1 MNRLTI
7 KEYAIRH
14 KLSIYNVVKMTKNGT
29 LKTETEKI
37 DGKDELYILDSEDP
51 VAQSALPEE
60 LSDEKIED
68 YKKAYYTLKKEYD
81 QLKRAYDVLQK
92 KRDLSC

>member
-29 LKTETEKI
+29 LKSETEKI
-37 DGKDELYILDSEDP
+37 DGKDEVYILDNEDIASRP
-51 VAQSALPEE
+51 AMSKEAGE
-60 LSDEKIED
+60 EKIED
-68 YKKAYYTLKKEYD
+68 YKTAYYNLKKEYE
-81 QLKRAYDVLQK
+81 QLKRAYNVLQK
-92 KRDLSC
+92 KSDLSR